1 MGVIV
6 VLDQIAISLSISSV
20 PLLLRASFGT
30 MSELENPN
38 EFKKLYESENLII
51 RVLRE
56 SKLTFNDEI
65 NDNKHCNGC
74 MMPVFSSF
82 YYCSCYDFFLHKTY
96 VELPRKTLGGFG
108 WAIGC
113 GAFSLLFISRYS
125 IATVFNLTA
134 TAVFTLIAGKRTAHP
149 NSPQLWIVPKP
160 FILLTNGILKC
171 WLCGYDCSG
180 FSYKQGGTDDGIV
193 FCFRCAVIPHSYMH
207 QANESH
213 CLFYDAESK
222 SHYSACGKHKD
233 REGALHCQK
242 LLDITAMNIL

>member
-6 VLDQIAISLSISSV
+6 VLDQIAISLSMSSV

-56 SKLTFNDEI
+56 SKLGTI
-65 NDNKHCNGC
+65 
-74 MMPVFSSF
+74 
-82 YYCSCYDFFLHKTY
+82 
-96 VELPRKTLGGFG
+96 
-108 WAIGC
+108 
-113 GAFSLLFISRYS
+113 
-125 IATVFNLTA
+125 
-134 TAVFTLIAGKRTAHP
+134 
-149 NSPQLWIVPKP
+149 
-160 FILLTNGILKC
+160 
-171 WLCGYDCSG
+171 G

-193 FCFRCAVIPHSYMH
+193 FCLRCAVIPHSYMH

-222 SHYSACGKHKD
+222 SHYNACGKHKD
-233 REGALHCQK
+233 REGLRQYNASQMHSQK
-242 LLDITAMNIL
+242 NIFIKFDIKYKYKDHPHPLTFVQKIDCHPIYEKCGKPYQDLILECEDMVATLLVIGNTYNV